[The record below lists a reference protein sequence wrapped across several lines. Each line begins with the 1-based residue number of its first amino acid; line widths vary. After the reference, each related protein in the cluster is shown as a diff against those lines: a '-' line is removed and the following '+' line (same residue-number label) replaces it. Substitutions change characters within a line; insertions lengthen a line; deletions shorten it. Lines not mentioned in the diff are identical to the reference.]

1 MPDQAAVERQRRV
14 VLDTDLG
21 SDVDDALALAV
32 LLGSPE
38 VDLLGA
44 TTVYGDVTLRARLA
58 RGFAAL
64 AGRDLTVTAGIAE
77 PLSGRP
83 VWVSGDEGKH
93 FPDVGSAPIDPNGV
107 DWLLEQARQAP
118 GELEIVA
125 IGPLTNLAYA
135 VRTDPLFASSIR
147 RVWLMGGLFAAPRS
161 PSPAAQA
168 AETAQ
173 SARPGAPAETGGPAE
188 MGGPAGPIGS
198 SPTGGR
204 PDDEPAE
211 HNFAADA
218 VAADAV
224 LRSGLPITVLGVEL
238 TRRLRLYEPEIA
250 ELGALGALGAQLE
263 RETRAWTAYWNEP
276 SDVPH
281 DAIAVIA
288 MLRPELFSRREA
300 RVRVITDGEHA
311 GRIIE
316 DGMVDDAAKAPDVVL
331 HAPGRIIEDGTAD
344 VVLDDAGRN
353 RGSALTIVTDLDIP
367 AVTREILD
375 RIRVASQGEPC
386 AT

>member
-168 AETAQ
+168 AE
-173 SARPGAPAETGGPAE
+173 SGAPAETGGP
-188 MGGPAGPIGS
+188 G
-198 SPTGGR
+198 PTGGR

-276 SDVPH
+276 YDVPH

-316 DGMVDDAAKAPDVVL
+316 DGMVDDAAEAPDVVL
-331 HAPGRIIEDGTAD
+331 HAGGRIIEDGTAD